1 MSQIRNIILDH
12 VRACQEQGNQ
22 ARREE
27 LEKLEPRLSVSQIG
41 HCPRQAIFE
50 AARYHPEHP
59 LHADPT
65 HPFDDYVQEVMEAGK
80 VWEKQNLP
88 LVEQLGGVG
97 GRADR

>member
-1 MSQIRNIILDH
+1 VSQIRNIILDH

-50 AARYHPEHP
+50 AVRYHP
-59 LHADPT
+59 A